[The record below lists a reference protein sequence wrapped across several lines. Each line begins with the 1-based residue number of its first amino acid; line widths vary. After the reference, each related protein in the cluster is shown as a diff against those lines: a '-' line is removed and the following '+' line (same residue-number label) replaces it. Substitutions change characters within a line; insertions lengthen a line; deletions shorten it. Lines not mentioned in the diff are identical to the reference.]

1 MRNFVLISLCLS
13 AFQIFCIK
21 PALLWQLEGEMC
33 AKIEQCKLD
42 SDCGMLRNLDT
53 ILQKMQVYFR
63 HLIRDVRERFA
74 VLQNSVLL
82 RCAYQIKKI

>member
-82 RCAYQIKKI
+82 RCAY

>member
-21 PALLWQLEGEMC
+21 PALLWQLEGEIC

-82 RCAYQIKKI
+82 RCAY

>member
-1 MRNFVLISLCLS
+1 MSNFVLISLCLS

-82 RCAYQIKKI
+82 RCAY

>member
-1 MRNFVLISLCLS
+1 MSNFVLISLCFS

-21 PALLWQLEGEMC
+21 PVLLWQLDGEMC

-53 ILQKMQVYFR
+53 ILQKMEVYFR
-63 HLIRDVRERFA
+63 HLIRDMRGRFA
-74 VLQNSVLL
+74 FLQNSVLL
-82 RCAYQIKKI
+82 RYAYCIKKI